1 MERKGQ
7 VWEADVELIGH
18 RDWWETPVAD
28 LGLVFPLSMSIPN
41 ILIKMG
47 SAERQLAWYTKGFSL
62 RVLLH
67 IPGKP
72 QTQNLLSSTS
82 CVLEFLS
89 PQHLASLLSFEI
101 PVRNKVKV
109 SNKHTLRL
117 LRQIA
122 NYWAGLIKEQNMR
135 TERKSQPP
143 LLKLP

>member
-1 MERKGQ
+1 MGESSSRSRARVSIEHEYTEHSYQDG
-7 VWEADVELIGH
+7 IS
-18 RDWWETPVAD
+18 ETT
-28 LGLVFPLSMSIPN
+28 
-41 ILIKMG
+41 
-47 SAERQLAWYTKGFSL
+47 ERQLAWYTKGFSL
-62 RVLLH
+62 RVLLR

-89 PQHLASLLSFEI
+89 PQHPASLLSFEI

-135 TERKSQPP
+135 TERKTQPP
-143 LLKLP
+143 LLKLPYSPFVLCLQYN